1 MAARIPDTHGHT
13 CVHYRAFGGSVDTA
27 NGQIFAATRNLAARF
42 TTLIAAMPPGLPL
55 FVASSSAEVT
65 RSMLAAA
72 LRRGGGGAPAAVAVA
87 GSAQA
92 DDADPRAV
100 FVAEWLALG
109 RCARLLG
116 TAGSSFSEEAAVA
129 AGIVKEEVTE
139 EPAAAAGRITAEPA
153 RLVEPSRRA
162 SATEYV
168 TVVTPAAD
176 HFADYLAGSVRVGR
190 ARCSSGACRAVIAA
204 AAAAAPTAAPTAA
217 TAAATTHAS
226 GTTTP
231 PTTAAA
237 TAPAAAAAAPTT
249 STTST
254 AACGVGATEEED
266 EQHARVAIDADARRD
281 ASASAAGGG
290 GELARSAEGE
300 ELAAATAAVEGRG
313 AREVEGRVARQGVD
327 EEHMHL
333 QGWTGRTIGR
343 DGTAAAEAAPEV
355 APEAV
360 AGAGTD
366 SETRS
371 RSRGRPEAAPEAAP
385 GATPAHWESPMARYK
400 RLNKPVG

>member
-1 MAARIPDTHGHT
+1 MAARIPDTRGHT

-27 NGQIFAATRNLAARF
+27 NGLVFAAPRNLAARF

-72 LRRGGGGAPAAVAVA
+72 LRRGGGGAPAAVAVP

-153 RLVEPSRRA
+153 RVFEPSRRA
-162 SATEYV
+162 SATESV
-168 TVVTPAAD
+168 TVVTSAAD

-204 AAAAAPTAAPTAA
+204 ATAAAPTAAPTAA
-217 TAAATTHAS
+217 TAAATAHAS

-237 TAPAAAAAAPTT
+237 TAPAAATAAPTT

-254 AACGVGATEEED
+254 AACGVGAAEED

-290 GELARSAEGE
+290 EELARSAEGE

-313 AREVEGRVARQGVD
+313 AREGEGGGARKGVD
-327 EEHMHL
+327 EEHMHR

-355 APEAV
+355 APEA
-360 AGAGTD
+360 APGAGTD

-371 RSRGRPEAAPEAAP
+371 LSRGRPEAAPEAAP
-385 GATPAHWESPMARYK
+385 GVTSAHWESPMARYK
-400 RLNKPVG
+400 RLNKPIGE